1 MPRAP
6 ATQQV
11 LSDDEFDDLDEL
23 DSEDEDAGP
32 SQSQSQKQKQNK
44 GLLFGAL
51 KKPRPVTISFMVR
64 LPAPGGR
71 RDGARRAGE
80 EVLTRQSSFITA
92 TSTSI
97 PSTSETSCG
106 HTLNRWA

>member
-32 SQSQSQKQKQNK
+32 SQSQKQKQNK

-51 KKPRPVTISFMVR
+51 KKPRPVTINTKQ
-64 LPAPGGR
+64 LHG
-71 RDGARRAGE
+71 
-80 EVLTRQSSFITA
+80 SSSCSWTA
-92 TSTSI
+92 T
-97 PSTSETSCG
+97 
-106 HTLNRWA
+106 RWGAEGRGGGAD